1 MVFVCVSIRT
11 AKAVV
16 KPWYA
21 RSVLDGKK
29 SLSDIFAEFATGE
42 FDDGK
47 PIADD
52 YQTTKVSL

>member
-1 MVFVCVSIRT
+1 MVFICVSIRT

-29 SLSDIFAEFATGE
+29 SLSFFSEFATGE